1 MNVIRLMKKS
11 LAALLLAFVLGAM
24 LPACSSSEEE
34 DSSGGEKQCPE
45 GSERD
50 YPECLEI

>member
-1 MNVIRLMKKS
+1 MNAIRLMKKS

-34 DSSGGEKQCPE
+34 GSSGGDSRCPE
-45 GSERD
+45 GDTRP
-50 YPECLEI
+50 YPECLPI